1 MNKFLLRAGVALTT
15 LTLPTVTFAQ
25 FGGAP
30 QAINLDRL
38 KQILFPVQPSGN
50 FNIVSFFLNLFNLVI
65 LLAAIIAILYLVWAG
80 IQYITASTDEEKA
93 KKART
98 AIYNAIIGIVV
109 IILSYSIII
118 WVGGFVQE
126 QAQQVGGNGFGAGFN
141 SNGF

>member
-1 MNKFLLRAGVALTT
+1 MNKFLLRAGAT
-15 LTLPTVTFAQ
+15 LATLSLPSITLAQ
-25 FGGAP
+25 FGTAP
-30 QAINLDRL
+30 QAISLDRL
-38 KQILFPVQPSGN
+38 KNILFPVQPAGN
-50 FNIVSFFLNLFNLVI
+50 FNIVTFFMNLFNLII

-126 QAQQVGGNGFGAGFN
+126 QAQSVGGNGFGGFGT
-141 SNGF
+141 GF

>member
-1 MNKFLLRAGVALTT
+1 MNKFLLRAGAT
-15 LTLPTVTFAQ
+15 LATLSLPSITFAQ
-25 FGGAP
+25 FGSTP
-30 QAINLDRL
+30 QSISLDRL
-38 KQILFPVQPSGN
+38 KNILFPVQPTGN
-50 FNIVSFFLNLFNLVI
+50 FNIVTFFMNLFNLII

-126 QAQQVGGNGFGAGFN
+126 QAQQVGGTGFGGFGT
-141 SNGF
+141 GF